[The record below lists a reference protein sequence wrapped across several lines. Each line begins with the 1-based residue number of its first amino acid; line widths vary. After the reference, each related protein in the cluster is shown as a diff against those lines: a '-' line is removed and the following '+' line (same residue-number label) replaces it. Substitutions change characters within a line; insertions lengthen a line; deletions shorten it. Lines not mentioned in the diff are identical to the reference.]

1 MARIQVELQN
11 AHHPHERMWD
21 GLFKVSVDDDGIHHL
36 YVCFGHQASIDTNRE
51 SIVKLRDSLNELL
64 GESKDES

>member
-1 MARIQVELQN
+1 MARIEVGLEN
-11 AHHPHERMWD
+11 AYHPLDRMWD
-21 GLFKVSVDDDGIHHL
+21 GLFKVSVGDDGVHHL

-64 GESKDES
+64 DESAN